1 MNQWKKQMNPENTVT
16 EKEKKNKKNSVTAMA
31 WMMAHTNTA
40 EPIQEQ
46 IKERQE
52 QEKRQ

>member
-1 MNQWKKQMNPENTVT
+1 MKETNEPRKYCNR
-16 EKEKKNKKNSVTAMA
+16 KEKKNKKNSVTAMA